1 MRETIIRFKNT
12 LKNEACGKCSTRPV
26 QILQEPLETVTA
38 AKNTEREEEGS
49 ACASEP
55 VRDALQKAVMDFEE
69 TLQRSS
75 SGRRT
80 TSWLPDVLTGK

>member
-1 MRETIIRFKNT
+1 MVKKDKDVE
-12 LKNEACGKCSTRPV
+12 EAT
-26 QILQEPLETVTA
+26 
-38 AKNTEREEEGS
+38 

-75 SGRRT
+75 SGRLRSSNQWVT
-80 TSWLPDVLTGK
+80 DLPSGKYQ